1 MLQLQLQW
9 TRVWLKSLWTHL
21 VVMHAT
27 PWFSI
32 CIKKK
37 QFQKN
42 MIHYGETLFVN
53 LAKVGIGQ
61 LCHKQWSNVWKRQ
74 HVATDCI
81 PWQVMVYQRQVRSGV
96 WPPVPWGTAACGL
109 LALLVMGAGVLRVL
123 GMVWNRFASLIKEL
137 KLWLSQAMLVLK
149 QISSLGDFHFAAWR
163 GGCEFLTWPKS
174 LAPPR
179 KNPCRCLFSKW
190 ILMESLA

>member
-1 MLQLQLQW
+1 MVQLSLQW

-27 PWFSI
+27 PWFSNLHQ
-32 CIKKK
+32 KK
-37 QFQKN
+37 QHQKN
-42 MIHYGETLFVN
+42 MIHHGETLFVN
-53 LAKVGIGQ
+53 LAKVWIGQ
-61 LCHKQWSNVWKRQ
+61 LCHKQCVKKARGNGLY
-74 HVATDCI
+74 TLTGDL
-81 PWQVMVYQRQVRSGV
+81 MVYQRQVRSGV

-149 QISSLGDFHFAAWR
+149 QISSLGEFHFAAWR

-174 LAPPR
+174 LALPH
-179 KNPCRCLFSKW
+179 KNLCRCLFSKW